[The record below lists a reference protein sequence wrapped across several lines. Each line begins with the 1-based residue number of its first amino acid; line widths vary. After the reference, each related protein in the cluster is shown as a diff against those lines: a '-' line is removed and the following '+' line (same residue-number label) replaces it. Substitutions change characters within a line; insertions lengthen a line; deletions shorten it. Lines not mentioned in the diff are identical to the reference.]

1 MVTPVTFIRTKRNPI
16 TYRRAEP
23 TKQPESRTRFGEFVS
38 HYLDVSRFRKNDST
52 YDRDLSHLK
61 PLMVLW
67 DSFYLHQITH
77 EQIQAAQ
84 TLWFKTGLAK
94 KTINNRCVLLSSILR
109 MAYKQ
114 RLLSFMPEIPKLRI
128 DRKPPKWFTDEQI
141 RYLLD
146 SVRPFVRD
154 FVLVLLHTGLRAG
167 ELRALK
173 WQNIDLVNRRIMI
186 EVSKSH
192 RFRVIPIND
201 ALFEHLKTLRQQ
213 AKPHQDYLFE
223 GRSSGQPYTDFYHAL
238 KRELK
243 RLGMSGYVH
252 ALRHTFA
259 SRLVQRGVS
268 IYEVKELL
276 GHASVQ
282 TTQIYSH
289 LQNNHLLQAVNVLNV
304 L

>member
-1 MVTPVTFIRTKRNPI
+1 MTRQRTK
-16 TYRRAEP
+16 
-23 TKQPESRTRFGEFVS
+23 FGAFVQY
-38 HYLDVSRFRKNDST
+38 YLDVSRFRKNEST
-52 YDRDLSHLK
+52 YSRDLSHLK
-61 PLMVLW
+61 PLMALW
-67 DSFYLHQITH
+67 SKTNLNQITH
-77 EQIQAAQ
+77 EQILSAQ
-84 TLWFKTGLAK
+84 TKWFKLGLAK

-114 RLLSFMPEIPKLRI
+114 KRLPVMPEIPKLRL
-128 DRKPPKWFTDEQI
+128 DRKPPKWFTDEQL
-141 RYLLD
+141 RYMLE
-146 SVRPFVRD
+146 SVRPFVKD
-154 FVLVLLHTGLRAG
+154 FVLVLVHTGLRAG

-173 WQNIDLVNRRIMI
+173 WQAIDLVNRKIMI

-192 RFRVIPIND
+192 RFRVVPIND
-201 ALFEHLKTLRQQ
+201 SLFEHLSELRQ
-213 AKPHQDYLFE
+213 ATKPHQDYLFE
-223 GRSSGQPYTDFYHAL
+223 GRATGQPYSDFYHAL

-243 RLGMSGYVH
+243 RLGMNGYVH

-289 LQNNHLLQAVNVLNV
+289 LQNNHLQQAVNVLNT

>member
-1 MVTPVTFIRTKRNPI
+1 MTGTRTKPTQRI
-16 TYRRAEP
+16 VTSRRTDP
-23 TKQPESRTRFGEFVS
+23 RKQLRTRFGEFVP
-38 HYLDVSRFRKNDST
+38 HYLDVSRFRKNEST
-52 YDRDLSHLK
+52 FERDLSHLK

-67 DSFYLHQITH
+67 DTVYLHQITH
-77 EQIQAAQ
+77 EQIQSAQ
-84 TLWFKTGLAK
+84 TLWFKAGLAK
-94 KTINNRCVLLSSILR
+94 KTINNRCVLLSAILR

-114 RLLSFMPEIPKLRI
+114 NLISQMPEIPKLRI
-128 DRKPPKWFTDEQI
+128 DRKPPKWFTDEQL

-146 SVRPFVRD
+146 SVRPFVKD
-154 FVLVLLHTGLRAG
+154 FVLVLVHTGLRAG
-167 ELRALK
+167 ELRDLK
-173 WQNIDLVNRRIMI
+173 WQDIDLVNRKIMI
-186 EVSKSH
+186 KVSKSH

-201 ALFEHLKTLRQQ
+201 VLFEHLTALRQQ

-223 GRSSGQPYTDFYHAL
+223 GRTPGQPYLDFYHAL

-289 LQNNHLLQAVNVLNV
+289 LQNNHLLQAVNVLNI

>member
-1 MVTPVTFIRTKRNPI
+1 MICCN
-16 TYRRAEP
+16 
-23 TKQPESRTRFGEFVS
+23 Q
-38 HYLDVSRFRKNDST
+38 KN
-52 YDRDLSHLK
+52 
-61 PLMVLW
+61 
-67 DSFYLHQITH
+67 
-77 EQIQAAQ
+77 
-84 TLWFKTGLAK
+84 
-94 KTINNRCVLLSSILR
+94 
-109 MAYKQ
+109 
-114 RLLSFMPEIPKLRI
+114 PKLRL
-128 DRKPPKWFTDEQI
+128 DRKPPKWFTDEQL
-141 RYLLD
+141 RYMLE
-146 SVRPFVRD
+146 SVRPFVKD
-154 FVLVLLHTGLRAG
+154 FVLVLVLVHTGLRAG

-173 WQNIDLVNRRIMI
+173 WQAIDLVNRKIMI

-201 ALFEHLKTLRQQ
+201 ALFEHLSDLRH
-213 AKPHQDYLFE
+213 ASKPNQDYVLE
-223 GRSSGQPYTDFYHAL
+223 GRATGQPYSDFYHVL

-289 LQNNHLLQAVNVLNV
+289 LQNNHLRQAVNVLNV
-304 L
+304 V

>member
-1 MVTPVTFIRTKRNPI
+1 MTFTRTKSTQRTIIGRRTEPRNP
-16 TYRRAEP
+16 
-23 TKQPESRTRFGEFVS
+23 PENRTRFGEFVP
-38 HYLDVSRFRKNDST
+38 HYLDVSRFRKNEST

-67 DSFYLHQITH
+67 DTVYLYQITH
-77 EQIQAAQ
+77 EQIQSAQ
-84 TLWFKTGLAK
+84 TLWFKAGLAK
-94 KTINNRCVLLSSILR
+94 KTINNRCVLLSAILR

-114 RLLSFMPEIPKLRI
+114 NLISQMPEIPKLRI
-128 DRKPPKWFTDEQI
+128 DRKPPKWFTDEQL
-141 RYLLD
+141 RYLLE
-146 SVRPFVRD
+146 SVRPFVKD
-154 FVLVLLHTGLRAG
+154 FVLVLVHTGLRAG

-173 WQNIDLVNRRIMI
+173 WQDIDLANRKIMI
-186 EVSKSH
+186 KVSKSH

-201 ALFEHLKTLRQQ
+201 VLFGHLSLLRQD
-213 AKPHQDYLFE
+213 ARPNQDYLFE
-223 GRSSGQPYTDFYHAL
+223 GRTLGQPYGDFYHAL